1 MMRTLCCAATR
12 ATCVLL
18 PFTSTVKLTGPVN
31 FSRNVLGFDVHYGL
45 LILIAYDER
54 ATGSNARKNHF
65 QQIGKPNRRQS

>member
-18 PFTSTVKLTGPVN
+18 PFTSTIKLTGPVN
-31 FSRNVLGFDVHYGL
+31 FSRNVLGFNVHRAL
-45 LILIAYDER
+45 LIFIAYDER

-65 QQIGKPNRRQS
+65 QQIGKPDHRQS